1 MTPLSLKIIWFE
13 VMASARVD
21 DFASKLESLKGST
34 KYASELKKLTLW
46 MQKHQSETLT
56 DSAKQKLVAI
66 LGESKDPELL
76 SCYLALPEGKLTTSK
91 GKNRALKWY
100 EGLGREGQGA
110 QQKQKGAIGKVLDL
124 SEETIVTV
132 EMEEDAEVMEMAC
145 PQLRLEALRREFE
158 CYLNDERGVVKVAIT
173 GDGDVDLVS

>member
-1 MTPLSLKIIWFE
+1 
-13 VMASARVD
+13 MASARID
-21 DFASKLESLKGST
+21 AFASKLESLRGST
-34 KYASELKKLTLW
+34 KYTSELKKLTLW

-56 DSAKQKLVAI
+56 DGAKQKLVAI

-100 EGLGREGQGA
+100 EGLGREGQGT

-124 SEETIVTV
+124 SQEADRLHRLTV
-132 EMEEDAEVMEMAC
+132 EMEEGAEVVEMAC
-145 PQLRLEALRREFE
+145 PPLRLEALRQEFE
-158 CYLNDERGVVKVAIT
+158 CYLNDERGVVKIAIT
-173 GDGDVDLVS
+173 GDGDFDLLS